1 MSFIEHR
8 TEPREPLA
16 LPLRLGEKL
25 RGMTRDI
32 SPSGMYLEIRGD
44 HELGG
49 SVMFEM
55 DIEEAN
61 MRFTSEGR
69 IVRVEHRDGCT
80 GIAVKLVS
88 PRLQALA

>member
-1 MSFIEHR
+1 MEFVENR

-16 LPLRLGEKL
+16 LPLELGQGL

-49 SVMFEM
+49 TLVFEM
-55 DIEEAN
+55 RVDEAN
-61 MRFTSEGR
+61 IRFTSEGR
-69 IVRVEHRDGCT
+69 VVRVEHYEGCT
-80 GIAVKLVS
+80 GIAVKLLS
-88 PRLQALA
+88 PRLQPLR

>member
-1 MSFIEHR
+1 MSFVENR
-8 TEPREPLA
+8 AEPRETLA
-16 LPLRLGEKL
+16 LPLRLGENL
-25 RGMTRDI
+25 RGTTRDI
-32 SPSGMYLEIRGD
+32 SASGMYLEIRGD

-49 SVMFEM
+49 TVMFEM

-80 GIAVKLVS
+80 GIAVKLLS

>member
-1 MSFIEHR
+1 MKFVENRI
-8 TEPREPLA
+8 EPREQVA
-16 LPLRLGEKL
+16 LPLQLGEGL

-49 SVMFEM
+49 TLVFEM
-55 DIEEAN
+55 LVDEAN

-80 GIAVKLVS
+80 GIAVKLLS
-88 PRLQALA
+88 PRIQPIG